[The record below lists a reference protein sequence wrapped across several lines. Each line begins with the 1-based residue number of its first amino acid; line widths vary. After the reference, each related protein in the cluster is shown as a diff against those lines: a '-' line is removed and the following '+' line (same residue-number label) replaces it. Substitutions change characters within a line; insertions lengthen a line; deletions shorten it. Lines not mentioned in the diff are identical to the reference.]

1 MHWCCS
7 LVVGVKQT
15 APQNVVFVCHKIYA
29 HMIADALIF
38 AKKTRINESLYQKE
52 IVKVMMRK
60 KIKTRNHSSRK
71 KVLIV
76 GFQILKHKINAKDS
90 PFLSNI

>member
-1 MHWCCS
+1 MNWCCS

-38 AKKTRINESLYQKE
+38 AKNTNQRESLSE
-52 IVKVMMRK
+52 R
-60 KIKTRNHSSRK
+60 
-71 KVLIV
+71 
-76 GFQILKHKINAKDS
+76 DS
-90 PFLSNI
+90 ESDDEEED